1 MTKGLEMGWRTNEFY
16 IEYLELKTEIAELV
30 QKASWAHVFLDNGKA
45 NREKLDEKMKRMQV
59 VLWELKSGGITA
71 EMLLY
76 LSWGIDVIN
85 YEKESEGNEEHVESL

>member
-1 MTKGLEMGWRTNEFY
+1 MSNGVKMGWRTNEFY

-30 QKASWAHVFLDNGKA
+30 QKSSWAHVFLDNGKA

-59 VLWELKSGGITA
+59 VLSELKLGGITA

-76 LSWGIDVIN
+76 LSWGIDVIG
-85 YEKESEGNEEHVESL
+85 YEKEAEGIGEDV